1 MHDGLTVVRA
11 FPRAI
16 VSLTSSL
23 DPVFMTPGDAYHK
36 LSAGLMS
43 SFYCTIRQ
51 FYLVAKRECKI
62 PREGAVG
69 AKRLTQKRI
78 AEVHF
83 ADFPQGDIYIDTLEP
98 LGAFVLGCFAACCN
112 HICPVNVALALT
124 QETTT
129 TICQKRGDLR
139 HA

>member
-1 MHDGLTVVRA
+1 
-11 FPRAI
+11 
-16 VSLTSSL
+16 
-23 DPVFMTPGDAYHK
+23 
-36 LSAGLMS
+36 MS

-51 FYLVAKRECKI
+51 FYLVPKRECKI

-69 AKRLTQKRI
+69 AKRLIQKRI

-98 LGAFVLGCFAACCN
+98 LGAFVLGGFAACCN

-129 TICQKRGDLR
+129 TICQQRGDLR
-139 HA
+139 HD